1 MRTLRMRFKSEHQI
15 RPRQVVSGRLARK
28 IVMKIMSL
36 SGFLRACILL
46 LAFMFT
52 TNASVL
58 AQRDLLGRWVVDLNR
73 TFESTNVQ
81 EKKRYD
87 SMPDRVRENMIKTYQ
102 NRTFHFEP
110 DGNVTISFSF
120 KDQPRAVKGKWSYQ
134 LAQSRLTISTENDDR
149 SYDVRWESQDS
160 IQLVFRS
167 TDGRGTFKSLFLVR
181 NN

>member
-1 MRTLRMRFKSEHQI
+1 MSMTKRFQLLKLN
-15 RPRQVVSGRLARK
+15 PVS
-28 IVMKIMSL
+28 MSR
-36 SGFLRACILL
+36 SVRLRATTFVFLL
-46 LAFMFT
+46 LLISIV
-52 TNASVL
+52 NAPVL
-58 AQRDLLGRWVVDLNR
+58 AQKNLSGKWTVDIIR
-73 TFESTNVQ
+73 TFKSSNVQ
-81 EKKRYD
+81 EKSRYD

-134 LAQSRLTISTENDDR
+134 LAQSRLTISTENEDR